1 MEERDLL
8 DVGSSDNQ
16 RKSQIQDAR
25 YAFENMPRQ
34 HVNVGE
40 TERWVSTAGGAGFVL
55 YGLKT
60 RGLLG
65 LTLGAIGTAMLYRG
79 TTGHCSA
86 YSKLGMSTAEDD
98 HSRASLD
105 GGNSVKVEESIYVA
119 ADHVTLYQYWR
130 KLSNLSNVMSHLK
143 SVEETGDKRSHW
155 VAKAPL
161 GMTAEWDAEIINET
175 ENELIAWRSLEG
187 SEIPNAGSVRFT
199 KDTTGAGTTIKV
211 SLMYHPPAGKLG
223 GYVARL
229 LGEEPSVQIAED
241 LKKFKTMAEAGK
253 LNGAAIT
260 G

>member
-1 MEERDLL
+1 MEERTSW
-8 DVGSSDNQ
+8 GNEPGAGERSSQ
-16 RKSQIQDAR
+16 VQDAR
-25 YAFENMPRQ
+25 YAFENMPR
-34 HVNVGE
+34 HRVNVGE

-65 LTLGAIGTAMLYRG
+65 LTLGAIGAAMLYRG

-86 YSKLGMSTAEDD
+86 YSAMGMSTAENDR
-98 HSRASLD
+98 SQASLE
-105 GGNSVKVEESIYVA
+105 GSNSIKVEESIFVA
-119 ADHVTLYQYWR
+119 ADQVTLYKYWR
-130 KLSNLSNVMSHLK
+130 NLSNLPKVMSHLE
-143 SVEETGDKRSHW
+143 SVVESGNKRSHW

-199 KDTTGAGTTIKV
+199 KETTGAGTTIKV
-211 SLMYHPPAGKLG
+211 SLMYHPPAGKIG

-229 LGEEPSVQIAED
+229 FGEDPGVQIAED
-241 LKKFKTMAEAGK
+241 LKKFKELAEAGK
-253 LNGAAIT
+253 MNGAAIS
-260 G
+260 